1 MKVTILNGNPDSQNL
16 YFDQFLQDLMETLK
30 VDGHHAQILPL
41 REMDI
46 KQCLGCWGCWVKTP
60 GECVIA
66 DDSPTVCR
74 EFIRSDFV
82 LFASP
87 IIMGFTSALLKRVH
101 DRLTPLIHP
110 YIMVYQDELHH
121 VSRYKKYPLMGV
133 LLQRDKDTDS
143 EDLRIIADIYARN
156 AINFKTEFLF
166 TKVVNDTSVAEVAH
180 AIDSI

>member
-1 MKVTILNGNPDSQNL
+1 MKVTVLNGNPDPHSIH
-16 YFDQFLQDLMETLK
+16 FDQFLHDLVETLQ
-30 VDGHHAQILPL
+30 VGGHHTQLLPL

-66 DDSPTVCR
+66 DDSPMICR
-74 EFIRSDFV
+74 NFIRSDFV

-87 IIMGFTSALLKRVH
+87 IIMGYTSALLKRAH
-101 DRLTPLIHP
+101 DRLIPLLHP
-110 YIMVYQDELHH
+110 YLMVYQDELHH
-121 VSRYKKYPLMGV
+121 VSRYEKYPMMG
-133 LLQRDKDTDS
+133 LLLERDKDTDN
-143 EDLRIIADIYARN
+143 EDVQIITDIYARD
-156 AINFKTEFLF
+156 AINFKTQLLF